1 MKDHDKLSTRL
12 AQILAKFN
20 QGDRVTIEALSEE
33 FGVSKRTIER
43 DFIRLSYLP
52 TKKDGKYHY
61 LEEYALGKL
70 NFDDIKNF
78 AIFSGI
84 KSLFPSLTKQFLA
97 EILNDKINK
106 AYMVSNSGFE
116 DIEKKQ
122 DIFQKLTSAILDQK
136 VIEFSYNDKKR
147 VAKPY
152 KLINTNGI
160 WYLSAVE
167 NDSTKTYT
175 FSKIKNLKITDE
187 KFTQDINILKEIE
200 RNEINFLSSE
210 QKEVQ
215 LKIQNSAKEYFLR
228 KRVLSN
234 MKIIEENEEYF
245 VVSTNVSF
253 DDEIINLVKYW
264 IPYMAIL
271 SPLSLKDKLYKVL
284 EDYLKND
291 L

>member
-1 MKDHDKLSTRL
+1 MKEHDKLSTRL
-12 AQILAKFN
+12 SQILAKFS
-20 QGDRVTIEALSEE
+20 QGDKVTIEDLTQE

-43 DFIRLSYLP
+43 DFARFSYLP
-52 TKKDGKYHY
+52 IKKEGKYFS

-78 AIFSGI
+78 AIFSGV

-106 AYMVSNSGFE
+106 AYMISNSGFE

-122 DIFQKLTSAILDQK
+122 EIFYTLTKAILNQK
-136 VIEFSYNDKKR
+136 IINFSYNDKIR
-147 VAKPY
+147 IVKPY

-167 NDSTKTYT
+167 NDSKTYT

-200 RNEINFLSSE
+200 KNEINFLSSNS
-210 QKEVQ
+210 KEVFLQ
-215 LKIQNSAKEYFLR
+215 IKNSAKDYFLR
-228 KRVLSN
+228 KKVLSN
-234 MKIIEENEEYF
+234 MKIIEQNEEYF

-253 DDEIINLVKYW
+253 DDEIINIVKYW
-264 IPYMAIL
+264 IPYIKII
-271 SPLSLKDKLYKVL
+271 SPIELKDKLHKVL
-284 EDYLKND
+284 ENYLKID